1 MTRAALRDELVREL
15 DHLSAEQLKAVHQ
28 LINTFTEST
37 VQPAPDQDAVRE
49 VREVLSSFFEPL
61 WKTTEEERALAGFE
75 QAMGAFRIE
84 SLHRR
89 GVSDAEALLKTYDR
103 KDALRTLDALHLA
116 TYLRLTDRQ
125 WRRFVVADNRLYSV
139 AEKEGEQ

>member
-49 VREVLSSFFEPL
+49 VREVLSSLPEPL

-89 GVSDAEALLKTYDR
+89 GVSDAEALLKTYGR

-116 TYLRLTDRQ
+116 TYLRLADRQ
-125 WRRFVVADNRLYSV
+125 WRFVVADDRLYSV
-139 AEKEGEQ
+139 AEEEGGQ